1 MQAAAAP
8 LQRECCTQLDQ
19 PSGHGAA
26 SFLWNLSVAFPIAL
40 TLSVQ
45 IVNYVGILQVAKI
58 IFNLHFF
65 MVNNPEPLFST
76 KNPRYPATYLAWKAD

>member
-26 SFLWNLSVAFPIAL
+26 SFLWNLSVASPIAL

-45 IVNYVGILQVAKI
+45 IVNYLGIL
-58 IFNLHFF
+58 
-65 MVNNPEPLFST
+65 
-76 KNPRYPATYLAWKAD
+76 